1 MSGTYERTFSVS
13 VPMERAWR
21 ACTDPDELAQWFF
34 TPTGTDDG
42 EARFDLFGTEVAWTI
57 LELDPPR
64 RLRYRQSGGSV
75 PQLPGPIE
83 TCMTFEAEG
92 TGTRISITHSGFGD
106 GDDWATAL
114 ESISRGADE
123 SLADLVLYLETG
135 VGFARHPME
144 GGYHGIQ
151 AREIPAGL
159 VVHAIDPGTFGAS
172 LDLQR
177 GDILV
182 AVGGAPVFGY
192 RELWTVARATA
203 AGSEVTASW
212 IRGGELH
219 HGSASMGPRPM
230 VKAALP

>member
-1 MSGTYERTFSVS
+1 
-13 VPMERAWR
+13 
-21 ACTDPDELAQWFF
+21 
-34 TPTGTDDG
+34 
-42 EARFDLFGTEVAWTI
+42 
-57 LELDPPR
+57 
-64 RLRYRQSGGSV
+64 
-75 PQLPGPIE
+75 
-83 TCMTFEAEG
+83 
-92 TGTRISITHSGFGD
+92 
-106 GDDWATAL
+106 
-114 ESISRGADE
+114 
-123 SLADLVLYLETG
+123 
-135 VGFARHPME
+135 ME

-203 AGSEVTASW
+203 VGSEVTASW

-219 HGSASMGPRPM
+219 HGSATMGRRPM